1 MALTKEEIKNNYPL
15 PSYNYRVSID
25 GTSVAFS
32 QVSGLNLS
40 YETTTYKESPVDGGA
55 PGPVTM
61 RMPAQSSDIT
71 ITLQKGVVRGKS
83 ITLYNW
89 INSIQTNL
97 VDKKDI
103 NIELCDENGAAVFVW
118 KVINAFPTGLEA
130 PTFDASS
137 NDASIQSLTLM
148 ADRVTM
154 EEL

>member
-15 PSYNYRVSID
+15 PSYNYRVLID
-25 GTSVAFS
+25 GTSIAFS
-32 QVSGLNLS
+32 QVSGLNMTF
-40 YETTTYKESPVDGGA
+40 ETTTYKESPVDGGA

-61 RMPAQSSDIT
+61 RMPAQHSDVT
-71 ITLQKGVVRGKS
+71 VTMQKGIVRGKS
-83 ITLYNW
+83 APLYDW
-89 INSIQTNL
+89 INGTQLNM
-97 VDKKDI
+97 VEKKDVS
-103 NIELCDENGAAVFVW
+103 IELCDENGAAVFVW

-154 EEL
+154 EEI

>member
-1 MALTKEEIKNNYPL
+1 MALTKEQIKNSYPL

-25 GTSVAFS
+25 GATVAFS
-32 QVSGLNLS
+32 QVSGLKVS
-40 YETTTYKESPVDGGA
+40 YETTTYKESPVGGDA
-55 PGPVTM
+55 PGPVVM

-71 ITLQKGVVRGKS
+71 VTLQKGIVRGKS
-83 ITLYNW
+83 IALYNW

-97 VDKKDI
+97 VDKKDV

-118 KVINAFPTGLEA
+118 KIINAFPTGLDA
-130 PTFDASS
+130 PTFDANS
-137 NDASIQSLTLM
+137 NDASIESLTLM